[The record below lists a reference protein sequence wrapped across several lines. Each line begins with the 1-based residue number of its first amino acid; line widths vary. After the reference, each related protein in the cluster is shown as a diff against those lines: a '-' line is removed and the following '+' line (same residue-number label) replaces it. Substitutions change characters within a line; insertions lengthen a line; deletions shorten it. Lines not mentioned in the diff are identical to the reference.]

1 MNCASARCSRA
12 RSPRRN
18 EKRAP
23 ETLAAVAKSSSP
35 SASPTSVWS
44 FGAKPK
50 VRGVPQRRT
59 STLSDSERP
68 TGVDAWVRLGRS
80 SRKSRSPRWT
90 RSSSPSRRFVS
101 SPMPATSARIADA
114 SSPRPFSAPICFDSA
129 LRFACRSCVRVW
141 MSRRSSSS
149 AVKRPAS
156 SVTPRLASPA
166 ATPARSVRR
175 RLISSIRIILS
186 EACAAASS
194 RRPTCLRRD
203 GTALHDGQRERG
215 TGAVRAP
222 GPRSRPR
229 RLICVKRIRTRPG
242 PAGGAA
248 VSLIHLVARH
258 GGDGEAP
265 GQRDD
270 APKTLE
276 EKPHA
281 GHRYPVVRTPG
292 D

>member
-1 MNCASARCSRA
+1 MNWASARCSRA

-23 ETLAAVAKSSSP
+23 DTLAAVAKSSRP

-59 STLSDSERP
+59 STLSASERP

-141 MSRRSSSS
+141 MSLRSSSS
-149 AVKRPAS
+149 AVKRAAS

-175 RLISSIRIILS
+175 RLMSSIRPFYQRL
-186 EACAAASS
+186 ARRLPVAAQPAFAAMAPPCTTVNANEGPEQIA
-194 RRPTCLRRD
+194 RRSPM
-203 GTALHDGQRERG
+203 AG
-215 TGAVRAP
+215 TGA
-222 GPRSRPR
+222 
-229 RLICVKRIRTRPG
+229 
-242 PAGGAA
+242 
-248 VSLIHLVARH
+248 
-258 GGDGEAP
+258 
-265 GQRDD
+265 
-270 APKTLE
+270 
-276 EKPHA
+276 
-281 GHRYPVVRTPG
+281 
-292 D
+292 